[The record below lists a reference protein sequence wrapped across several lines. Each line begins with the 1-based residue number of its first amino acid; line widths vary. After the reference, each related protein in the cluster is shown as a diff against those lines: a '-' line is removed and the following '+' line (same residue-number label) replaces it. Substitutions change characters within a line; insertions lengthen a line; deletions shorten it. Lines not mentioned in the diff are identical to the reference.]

1 MEPLKEEEDSF
12 PEFTM
17 IGGGGMPQ
25 EKKKQDEKKDPDF
38 GNDEFAFDG
47 LQIDDGLD
55 GFGL

>member
-1 MEPLKEEEDSF
+1 
-12 PEFTM
+12 M